1 MNYLDF
7 CAGGKEYKLRL
18 TTRAIVQLEK
28 QIGRNPLMIFGN
40 GDEIPTITNMVN
52 VLYFSLQSLQN
63 GITLNDA
70 YDIYDTYI
78 ADGHTTT
85 DFIKVIIDIYR
96 ASGIIP
102 TEEAE
107 KN

>member
-18 TTRAIVQLEK
+18 TTRSIVQLEK

-40 GDEIPTITNMVN
+40 GEEIPTITNMVN
-52 VLYFSLQSLQN
+52 VLYFSLQSFQN
-63 GITLNDA
+63 GITINDA

>member
-1 MNYLDF
+1 MNYVDF
-7 CAGGKEYKLRL
+7 CAVGKEYKLRL
-18 TTRAIVQLEK
+18 TTRSIVQLEK

-40 GDEIPTITNMVN
+40 GEEIPTITNMVN

-78 ADGHTTT
+78 ADGDTTT

>member
-1 MNYLDF
+1 
-7 CAGGKEYKLRL
+7 
-18 TTRAIVQLEK
+18 
-28 QIGRNPLMIFGN
+28 MIFGN
-40 GDEIPTITNMVN
+40 GEEIPTITNMVN

>member
-1 MNYLDF
+1 MNYVDF

-18 TTRAIVQLEK
+18 TTRSIVQLEK

-40 GDEIPTITNMVN
+40 GEEIPTITNMVN

-85 DFIKVIIDIYR
+85 DFIKVVIDIYR

>member
-1 MNYLDF
+1 MNYVDF

-18 TTRAIVQLEK
+18 TTRSIVQLEK

-40 GDEIPTITNMVN
+40 GEEIPTITNMVN

-102 TEEAE
+102 TAEAQ

>member
-1 MNYLDF
+1 MNYVDF

-18 TTRAIVQLEK
+18 TTRSIVQLEK

-40 GDEIPTITNMVN
+40 GEEIPTITNMVN

-63 GITLNDA
+63 GISLNDA

>member
-1 MNYLDF
+1 MNYVDF

-18 TTRAIVQLEK
+18 TTRSIVQLEQ

-40 GDEIPTITNMVN
+40 GEEIPTITNMVN

>member
-1 MNYLDF
+1 MNYVDF

-18 TTRAIVQLEK
+18 TTSSIVQLEK

-40 GDEIPTITNMVN
+40 GEEIPTITNMVN

>member
-1 MNYLDF
+1 MNYVDF

-18 TTRAIVQLEK
+18 TTRSIVQLEK

-40 GDEIPTITNMVN
+40 GEEIPTITNMVN

-102 TEEAE
+102 TEDAE

>member
-18 TTRAIVQLEK
+18 TTRSIVQLEK

-40 GDEIPTITNMVN
+40 GEEIPTITNMVN

-70 YDIYDTYI
+70 YDIYDAYI

>member
-1 MNYLDF
+1 MNYVDF

-18 TTRAIVQLEK
+18 TTRSIVQLEK

-40 GDEIPTITNMVN
+40 GEEIPTITNMVN

-78 ADGHTTT
+78 ADGYTTT

>member
-1 MNYLDF
+1 MNYVDF

-18 TTRAIVQLEK
+18 TTRSIVQLEK
-28 QIGRNPLMIFGN
+28 QIGRNPLTIFGN
-40 GDEIPTITNMVN
+40 GEEIPTITNMVN

>member
-18 TTRAIVQLEK
+18 TTRSIVQLEK

-40 GDEIPTITNMVN
+40 GEEIPTITNMVN

>member
-1 MNYLDF
+1 MNYVDF

-18 TTRAIVQLEK
+18 TTRSIVQLEK

-40 GDEIPTITNMVN
+40 GEEIPTITNMVN

>member
-1 MNYLDF
+1 MNYVDF

-40 GDEIPTITNMVN
+40 GEEIPTITNMVN

>member
-1 MNYLDF
+1 MNYVDF
-7 CAGGKEYKLRL
+7 WAGGKEYKLRL
-18 TTRAIVQLEK
+18 TTRSIVQLEK

-40 GDEIPTITNMVN
+40 GEEIPTITNMVN

>member
-1 MNYLDF
+1 MNYVDF
-7 CAGGKEYKLRL
+7 FFFFKEYKLRL
-18 TTRAIVQLEK
+18 TTRSIVQLEK

-40 GDEIPTITNMVN
+40 GEEIPTITNMVN

-70 YDIYDTYI
+70 YGIYDTYI

>member
-1 MNYLDF
+1 MNYVDF

-18 TTRAIVQLEK
+18 TTRSIVQLEK
-28 QIGRNPLMIFGN
+28 QIGRIPLMIFGN
-40 GDEIPTITNMVN
+40 GEEIPTITNMVN

>member
-18 TTRAIVQLEK
+18 TTRSIVQLEK
-28 QIGRNPLMIFGN
+28 QIGRNPLMIFGD
-40 GDEIPTITNMVN
+40 GEEIPTITNMVN
-52 VLYFSLQSLQN
+52 VLYFSLQSLQS

-70 YDIYDTYI
+70 YNIYDTYI

>member
-1 MNYLDF
+1 MNYVDF

-18 TTRAIVQLEK
+18 TTRSIVQLEK
-28 QIGRNPLMIFGN
+28 QIGCNPLMIFGN
-40 GDEIPTITNMVN
+40 GEEIPTITNMVN

>member
-1 MNYLDF
+1 MNQVGF
-7 CAGGKEYKLRL
+7 WAGGKEYKLRL
-18 TTRAIVQLEK
+18 TTRSIVQLEK

-40 GDEIPTITNMVN
+40 GEEIPTITNMVN

>member
-1 MNYLDF
+1 MNYVDF

-18 TTRAIVQLEK
+18 TTRSIVQLEK

-40 GDEIPTITNMVN
+40 GEEIPTITNMVN

-96 ASGIIP
+96 SSGIIP

>member
-1 MNYLDF
+1 MNYVDF

-18 TTRAIVQLEK
+18 TTRSIVQLEK

-40 GDEIPTITNMVN
+40 GEEIPTITNMVN
-52 VLYFSLQSLQN
+52 VLYFSLQILQN

>member
-1 MNYLDF
+1 MNYVDF
-7 CAGGKEYKLRL
+7 CAGSKEYKLRL

-40 GDEIPTITNMVN
+40 GEEIPTITNMVN

>member
-1 MNYLDF
+1 MNYVDF

-40 GDEIPTITNMVN
+40 GEEIPTITNMVN

-102 TEEAE
+102 TEEAD

>member
-1 MNYLDF
+1 MNYVDF

-18 TTRAIVQLEK
+18 TTRSIVQLEK

-40 GDEIPTITNMVN
+40 GEEIPTITNMVN

-63 GITLNDA
+63 GITLNEA

>member
-18 TTRAIVQLEK
+18 TTRSIVQLEK
-28 QIGRNPLMIFGN
+28 NIGCNPLMLFGN
-40 GDEIPTITNMVN
+40 GEEIPTITNMVN
-52 VLYFSLQSLQN
+52 VLYSSLQSLQN

-70 YDIYDTYI
+70 YDIYDAYI

>member
-1 MNYLDF
+1 MNYVDF

-28 QIGRNPLMIFGN
+28 QIGCNPLMIFGN
-40 GDEIPTITNMVN
+40 GEEIPTITNMVN

>member
-18 TTRAIVQLEK
+18 TTRSIVQLEK

-40 GDEIPTITNMVN
+40 GEEIPTITNMVN

-70 YDIYDTYI
+70 YDIYDAYV

>member
-1 MNYLDF
+1 MNYVDF
-7 CAGGKEYKLRL
+7 WAGGKEYKLRL

-40 GDEIPTITNMVN
+40 GEEIPTITNMVN

>member
-1 MNYLDF
+1 MNCVDF

-18 TTRAIVQLEK
+18 TTRSIVQLEK

-40 GDEIPTITNMVN
+40 GEEIPTITNMVN

>member
-1 MNYLDF
+1 MNYVDF

-40 GDEIPTITNMVN
+40 GEEIPTITNMVN

-102 TEEAE
+102 TKKKK

>member
-1 MNYLDF
+1 MNYVDF
-7 CAGGKEYKLRL
+7 CAGSKEYKLRL
-18 TTRAIVQLEK
+18 TTRSIVQLEK

-40 GDEIPTITNMVN
+40 GEEIPTITNMVN

>member
-1 MNYLDF
+1 MNYGDF

-18 TTRAIVQLEK
+18 TTRSIVQLEK

-40 GDEIPTITNMVN
+40 GEEIPTITNMVN

>member
-1 MNYLDF
+1 MNYVDF

-18 TTRAIVQLEK
+18 TTRSIVQLEK

-40 GDEIPTITNMVN
+40 GEEIPTITNMVN

-78 ADGHTTT
+78 ADGHTTA

>member
-1 MNYLDF
+1 MNYVDF

-28 QIGRNPLMIFGN
+28 QIGRNPSMIFGN
-40 GDEIPTITNMVN
+40 GEEIPTITNMVN